1 MVIKIWFQKS
11 FLIYKNSRVH
21 TTAITAIPN
30 IIIVTVMVL
39 SMDRP
44 SEDGAHLPWE
54 VSGRAGMKNIMSGML
69 WLAKSCDNL
78 WRISPSITLSE
89 GEVEFLETQTVV
101 RSSEDCVECWKGFW
115 WVNSEDER
123 ASWLT
128 RCEHYKCQQPV
139 TLTQAHCTRLHLR
152 QILNDLSTEK
162 NPYIR

>member
-1 MVIKIWFQKS
+1 MAIKIWFQKS
-11 FLIYKNSRVH
+11 FLIYKKSRVH

-30 IIIVTVMVL
+30 IIIITVMVL

-123 ASWLT
+123 VPGWPDVSTINASSLSRSLRLT
-128 RCEHYKCQQPV
+128 
-139 TLTQAHCTRLHLR
+139 AHA
-152 QILNDLSTEK
+152 STWGK
-162 NPYIR
+162 FSMIWAQKKIIT